1 MGGERLPFYVHPFC
15 HWIKKKH
22 KGHDGAK
29 EPNCFLPS
37 LSMSCWLALYTF
49 GQLSPSPWEGNNDF
63 AKQWQQRFFHSKTFQ
78 MIKTIKISIKT
89 MAVILTDE
97 SILVEIFAF
106 FTFVANE
113 VLIHILW
120 VYNLFKNFQNVILI
134 IFTSCVLNDQ

>member
-22 KGHDGAK
+22 KRHGLK

-63 AKQWQQRFFHSKTFQ
+63 AKQWQQRIFHSKTFQ

-89 MAVILTDE
+89 IAVILTDE

-106 FTFVANE
+106 FTFVANK
-113 VLIHILW
+113 VLIHILQ
-120 VYNLFKNFQNVILI
+120 VYNLFKNFQNVVLI
-134 IFTSCVLNDQ
+134 IFTSCVFNDQ